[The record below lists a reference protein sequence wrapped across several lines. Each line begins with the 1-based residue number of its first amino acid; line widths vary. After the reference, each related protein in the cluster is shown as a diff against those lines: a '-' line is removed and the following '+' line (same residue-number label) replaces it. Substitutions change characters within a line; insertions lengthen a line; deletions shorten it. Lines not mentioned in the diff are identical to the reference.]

1 MTWSAW
7 RRAMHI
13 AIKCHFMFLQ
23 SSARKMAAVSDS
35 RQHCPMKV
43 STRLFAQ
50 ALLAAL
56 TLLAV
61 MAACAWQLADI
72 RHTLERAQAS
82 QAAVHQLTAAKAA
95 ALELAKADP
104 VLPDTAALLTRTS
117 AEVTRA
123 LNSVARAEPA
133 ASKLLT
139 PWREYVRQFD
149 SAVRIAA
156 SSPADALAIPEQIYA
171 MHLQPMLRQLDA
183 LSATLAAQAHA
194 DAEAADAGL
203 GQLLWSVLAPL
214 GLSALLIVGSQTWLA
229 RRLSRRLRGLARDAR
244 ALAAGDLAVRLPN
257 QGRDEI
263 DQLAAAFNHFVDDLA
278 TLLTRA
284 QHEAQV
290 IDDNARSLAGM
301 GASVSAQTRDQS
313 EAVHAASAQIEAISQ
328 DVHRIAL
335 AASQASDEAADAELL
350 ASQASE
356 MGGRAMRALDQSQH
370 AVAGAGGHFA
380 VFAQR
385 LAGIEQLSQAIGE
398 IAEQTNLLALNAAIE
413 AARAG
418 ESGRSFAV
426 VADEVR
432 KLAER
437 TRQSTQ
443 DITRLASEVH
453 DDLGAART
461 AMTVSR
467 DAVEGAAAE
476 GQAMADALVC
486 ITRGVRQV
494 AGHIHDMAERT
505 ETQSQ
510 ACHALAGHLE
520 RVASGACQ
528 AAAEVDATHQRI
540 EALASIAQAKQQNM
554 ARYVGVVT
562 S

>member
-1 MTWSAW
+1 
-7 RRAMHI
+7 
-13 AIKCHFMFLQ
+13 
-23 SSARKMAAVSDS
+23 
-35 RQHCPMKV
+35 MKV

-133 ASKLLT
+133 AGKLLT

-328 DVHRIAL
+328 DVHHIAL

-356 MGGRAMRALDQSQH
+356 MGGRAMRALDESQH

-443 DITRLASEVH
+443 DIT
-453 DDLGAART
+453 
-461 AMTVSR
+461 
-467 DAVEGAAAE
+467 
-476 GQAMADALVC
+476 
-486 ITRGVRQV
+486 
-494 AGHIHDMAERT
+494 
-505 ETQSQ
+505 
-510 ACHALAGHLE
+510 
-520 RVASGACQ
+520 
-528 AAAEVDATHQRI
+528 
-540 EALASIAQAKQQNM
+540 
-554 ARYVGVVT
+554 
-562 S
+562 